1 MHALRFVDSH
11 AHLTAKEFDSDRD
24 EVIGRAL
31 DTGVTRIVN
40 PAVDLE
46 DSRRAIELAEKHA
59 CVYAA
64 IGFHPHQASKA
75 NETVLAEIEEM
86 SSHPKVVAIGEIGLD
101 YYYDF
106 APKEVQQ
113 RVFDFQLGIARRKE
127 LPVIIHTRESI
138 DDTVRI
144 VEEAVGADA
153 IWRNTSDT
161 PRGVYHCF
169 SGDWSMAQRVL
180 AKGFLISFPGIVTFK
195 KPGFAVEVATKSPL
209 ENLLLETDS
218 PYLSPVP
225 HRGTR
230 NEPSRIPAIASKIA
244 ELKQVSLGEVSV
256 ATNAAS
262 ERMFDRFRNEGAKEH

>member
-1 MHALRFVDSH
+1 MDGPQFVDSH
-11 AHLTAKEFDSDRD
+11 AHLTAKEFDGDR
-24 EVIGRAL
+24 EAVITRAL
-31 DTGVTRIVN
+31 DAGVARIVN

-46 DSRRAIELAEKHA
+46 DSRRAIELAEKHM

-75 NETVLAEIEEM
+75 NEILLAEIEEM

-113 RVFDFQLGIARRKE
+113 RVFEFQLGIARRKQ

-144 VEEAVGADA
+144 VEDVIRGDE
-153 IWRNTSDT
+153 IWRKKSDI

-169 SGDWSMAQRVL
+169 SGDWPMAQRVL
-180 AKGFLISFPGIVTFK
+180 AGGFLISFPGIVTFK
-195 KPGFAVEVATKSPL
+195 KPGFAIDVATRTPL
-209 ENLLLETDS
+209 EKLMLETDS

-230 NEPSRIPAIASKIA
+230 NEPSRIPAIAARIA
-244 ELKQVSLGEVSV
+244 ELKQVTLEKVS
-256 ATNAAS
+256 ASTNAAC
-262 ERMFDRFRNEGAKEH
+262 EMIFERFRNGKGEEG

>member
-1 MHALRFVDSH
+1 MDRLQFVDSH
-11 AHLTAKEFDSDRD
+11 AHLTAKEFDNDRD
-24 EVIGRAL
+24 EVIARAL
-31 DTGVTRIVN
+31 EAGVTRIVN
-40 PAVDLE
+40 PSVDLE
-46 DSRRAIELAEKHA
+46 DSKKAIELAEKYA

-64 IGFHPHQASKA
+64 VGYHPHQALKGDDGC
-75 NETVLAEIEEM
+75 LAEIEEM

-106 APKEVQQ
+106 APKEVQ
-113 RVFDFQLGIARRKE
+113 RRIFENQLGIARRRQ

-144 VEEAVGADA
+144 VEEALEADES
-153 IWRNTSDT
+153 WRNTDEA

-169 SGDWSMAQRVL
+169 SGDWQMARRVL

-195 KPGFAVEVATKSPL
+195 KPGFAVDVATKCPMESL
-209 ENLLLETDS
+209 MLETDS

-230 NEPSRIPAIASKIA
+230 NEPSRIPAIADKIA
-244 ELKQVSLGEVSV
+244 ELKQVSLEEVSV
-256 ATNAAS
+256 ATNAAT
-262 ERMFDRFRNEGAKEH
+262 ERMFDQFRNRGGKEV